1 MTDVTANADGVKRRR
16 PSDKELEGFAHG
28 AQISADIDGVG
39 DEEQNCDRIEQP
51 CRSCFAQIS
60 SQTVAR
66 RPADPGADFLNGCH
80 ERKSEQ
86 HRPASGEAELRT
98 CLTVGADA

>member
-1 MTDVTANADGVKRRR
+1 MALK
-16 PSDKELEGFAHG
+16 
-28 AQISADIDGVG
+28 SAPTLMVLAMKSR
-39 DEEQNCDRIEQP
+39 NCDRIEQP

-98 CLTVGADA
+98 CLTVGAYA